1 MFGKKQKEAEAAPAP
16 AEPEEPTAPAEV
28 IEVEEQKLVEEESFQ
43 EEEEEAK
50 RIAEEAKI
58 TQEISDADLAKQ
70 KAEAEERRKR
80 PMLKT
85 YTLIAHFKTNSYF
98 LNAED
103 KAQIKKIGE
112 ELKDYDYKKMTIEGH
127 TDSTG
132 TKEINKRLSRQ
143 RARSVY
149 DEFIK
154 AGVPAEKMSYQGF
167 AATMPVQ
174 SNSTAAGRAANR
186 RTEIFVE

>member
-1 MFGKKQKEAEAAPAP
+1 ERIKK
-16 AEPEEPTAPAEV
+16 
-28 IEVEEQKLVEEESFQ
+28 
-43 EEEEEAK
+43 EEAV

-58 TQEISDADLAKQ
+58 TKEISDSELLKQ
-70 KAEAEERRKR
+70 KAEAQERRKR

-85 YTLIAHFKTNSYF
+85 YSLTTNFETNSYF
-98 LNAED
+98 LTQEY
-103 KAQIKKIGE
+103 KKQIKEIAE
-112 ELKDYDYKKMTIEGH
+112 EVKKYEFKHITIEGH

-143 RARSVY
+143 RARSVH

-154 AGVPAEKMSYQGF
+154 AGIPVEKMSHAGF
-167 AATMPVQ
+167 ADTMSVK
-174 SNSTAAGRAANR
+174 SNKTAEGRAANR